1 MRIKVKFSV
10 FKELSG
16 VDKTE
21 LSLHEGAT
29 VKDVLEK
36 IADDFPKFRKLIP
49 QNEDVYYVCVLLNG
63 RYAVPQT
70 QLKNYD
76 EISIFPFVGGG

>member
-29 VKDVLEK
+29 VKDVLGK

-49 QNEDVYYVCVLLNG
+49 QNKDVYYVCVLLNE